1 MDLRVGSRDT
11 EGTPWSV
18 LSDIAIT
25 IVLVLVV
32 FLVLQFV
39 QTFRERAINTELSR
53 RQGTV
58 RTQLTEQVQSGW
70 NVQVDSI
77 APDRQRIRF
86 STEVLFESCRAQ
98 LKPEGA
104 LLLRTIGRVLRDQ
117 ASYFEW
123 VAVEGHT
130 DRRPIVAQGV
140 DCPFRSNWE
149 LSSARATA
157 VVSLFSR
164 EQLVANDQLS
174 AIGRAEFHPVDTLA
188 LDPNRR
194 IELIL
199 QYDRKPV
206 ELQLK
211 ESGHGADAP

>member
-1 MDLRVGSRDT
+1 MDLRVGAGDT

-18 LSDIAIT
+18 LSDVAIT

-32 FLVLQFV
+32 YIVLQFV
-39 QTFRERAINTELSR
+39 QTFRERAINTELSH
-53 RQGTV
+53 RQSTV
-58 RTQLTEQVQSGW
+58 RKHLLDEVKSDWQ
-70 NVQVDSI
+70 VQVDSV
-77 APDRQRIRF
+77 APDRQRITF
-86 STEVLFESCRAQ
+86 STEVLFRSCRAT

-104 LLLRTIGRVLRDQ
+104 LLLETVGRVLHEE
-117 ASYFEW
+117 AKYFES

-130 DRRPIVAQGV
+130 DKRPIVAQGV

-164 EQLVANDQLS
+164 DQLVANDQLS

-199 QYDRKPV
+199 QYDRTQVAKR
-206 ELQLK
+206 LS
-211 ESGHGADAP
+211 ESALGVDSP